1 MHELSLTQALLDTAL
16 RHAQRAGARKI
27 NALHV
32 QVGAL
37 SGIVAE
43 SVRFYFDFVSQGTLA
58 EGARLNIEMTPPSA
72 RCRVCGAERVLPLLE
87 DGSAGAWYEQL
98 MALEPCSCTA
108 GKGTPGDDP
117 PGYELCGGFEC
128 FLGSLDVD

>member
-37 SGIVAE
+37 SGVVAD
-43 SVRFYFDFVSQGTLA
+43 SVHFYFDFVSQGTLA
-58 EGARLNIEMTPPSA
+58 EGALLHIEITPPRA
-72 RCRVCGAERVLPLLE
+72 RCRACGAERELPLEGGL
-87 DGSAGAWYEQL
+87 AGAWYEQL
-98 MALEPCSCTA
+98 MALEPCPCTA
-108 GKGTPGDDP
+108 APGDDS

-128 FLGSLDVD
+128 FLGSLDVE